1 MANEYDIGP
10 RVGVKGESEF
20 RKSLADINT
29 HIKTLGTEM
38 KATTAAY
45 ADNDKSIEALTA
57 KDKVLTQQVEEQ
69 RKKVE
74 LLQQGLKESQEQ
86 YGENAKK
93 TEEWKQKVNLASAE
107 LSKLE
112 GQQKKNADDL
122 KESKTLTAKV
132 SEAYNSLK
140 DKIKEAADKHPALTK
155 AMEATGKAAKTV
167 ADLVG
172 KAGAAA
178 AAAGA
183 AVGAAAVGMAKAA
196 VDNAKAVADQ
206 GDAIDKASQKM
217 GLSAEAY
224 QEWSYAMSMSG
235 MDIASM
241 SAGLKTL
248 RGQMEQAAEGKGL
261 AKTFEELGIAVTNS
275 DGSLRS
281 QQEVMNEAIL
291 ALSQM
296 DESAERAAL
305 AQDLFGKA
313 GAEMAPLLN
322 SGAEAIEEMRK
333 QAHDYGFVM
342 SDEAVAA
349 SAGFG
354 DALANL
360 NGVFGGFK
368 AKIASV
374 LMPGLTDITQGFAD
388 MVAGNKD
395 AAQKVKDGVKNI
407 ITSVKE
413 AVPQITGIIKELA
426 PEIVQ
431 LVAEIAPPLMSA
443 TVEVLKELVSTMG
456 QTLKDN
462 WPVIKQAGTQLISTL
477 WGAVKEMVP
486 WLWEQIK
493 VWAPQVVKS
502 VGTALKDNWPAI
514 KEAGKKLISTL
525 WDAVKSTLSWLW
537 TQIKTWGPQVVG
549 YIVQAL
555 KDQWPAIKDAGK
567 NLISGLWNGI
577 SDMGSW
583 IKDKIKGFASG
594 IVDNIKDFFGIH
606 SPSRVMRDQVGKN
619 LALGIGEGFDRTM
632 DTVARD
638 MQSDLNGAIPGV
650 NVTAPGTSAATF
662 EIPITMTMDGERVA
676 KVVSRHQWVA
686 ATGTVRNLGLAGV
699 Y

>member
-1 MANEYDIGP
+1 MASEYDIGP

-38 KATTAAY
+38 KATTAAF
-45 ADNDKSIEALTA
+45 ADNEKSTKALKEQQKLLKEQVA
-57 KDKVLTQQVEEQ
+57 DQKEKVA
-69 RKKVE
+69 
-74 LLQQGLKESQEQ
+74 LLKQGLKESQEQ
-86 YGENAKK
+86 FGENAKK
-93 TEEWKQKVNLASAE
+93 TEEWKQKVNLANAE

-112 GQQKKNADDL
+112 SAQKKNKEEL
-122 KESKTLTAKV
+122 KESKLITTKL
-132 SEAYNSLK
+132 SDAYNDMK
-140 DKIKEAADKHPALTK
+140 DKAEKLAKHHPILTGALK
-155 AMEATGKAAKTV
+155 ATGEAAKTV

-183 AVGAAAVGMAKAA
+183 AVGAAAVGLAKAA
-196 VDNAKAVADQ
+196 VDNAKAIATQ
-206 GDAIDKASQKM
+206 GDEVDKVSQKM
-217 GLSAEAY
+217 GMSAEEY
-224 QEWSYAMSMSG
+224 QKWDYVLGQSGVEITSMTT
-235 MDIASM
+235 
-241 SAGLKTL
+241 GLKTMTN
-248 RGQMEQAAEGKGL
+248 QIDD
-261 AKTFEELGIAVTNS
+261 AKNGTEKAVKRFEMLGISVEDLSTMSREDVFSAVITGMQGMADS
-275 DGSLRS
+275 T
-281 QQEVMNEAIL
+281 
-291 ALSQM
+291 
-296 DESAERAAL
+296 ERAAL
-305 AQDLFGKA
+305 ANDLFGKS
-313 GAEMAPLLN
+313 GQELTPLFN
-322 SGAEAIEEMRK
+322 SSVEDTEELK
-333 QAHDYGFVM
+333 KTAVELGFVM
-342 SDEAVAA
+342 SNDAVAA
-349 SAGFG
+349 SADFN
-354 DALANL
+354 DALDTL
-360 NGVFGGFK
+360 QRTFGGVK
-368 AKIASV
+368 NKIVSQ
-374 LMPGLTDITQGFAD
+374 LLPGMTQIMTGFTDLI
-388 MVAGNKD
+388 AGNKE
-395 AAQKVKDGVKNI
+395 AAEEVKAGVKNI
-407 ITSVKE
+407 IESVRT
-413 AVPQITGIIKELA
+413 ATPQITGIIKELA

-462 WPVIKQAGTQLISTL
+462 WPVIKQAGTQLISAL